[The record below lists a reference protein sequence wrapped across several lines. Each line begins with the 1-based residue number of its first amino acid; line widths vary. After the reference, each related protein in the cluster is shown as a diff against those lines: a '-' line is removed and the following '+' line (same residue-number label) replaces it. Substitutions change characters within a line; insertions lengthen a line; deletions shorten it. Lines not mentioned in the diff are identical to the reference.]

1 MKVKAFV
8 YYKADSKKV
17 TEIKDVSQIRFE
29 KDNIVFVVNGGAELE
44 FDTRTYKT
52 TTYTNWGAE

>member
-17 TEIKDVSQIRFE
+17 TEINDIAQIRFE
-29 KDNIVFVVNGGAELE
+29 EGKVVFVVSGGAELE
-44 FDTRTYKT
+44 FDMKTYKT
-52 TTYTNWGAE
+52 TTYTN

>member
-17 TEIKDVSQIRFE
+17 TEINDVSQIRFE
-29 KDNIVFVVNGGAELE
+29 KDNIVFVVNGGSELE

-52 TTYTNWGAE
+52 TTYTN

>member
-17 TEIKDVSQIRFE
+17 TEINDIAQIRFE

-52 TTYTNWGAE
+52 TTYTN

>member
-17 TEIKDVSQIRFE
+17 TEINDIAQIRFE
-29 KDNIVFVVNGGAELE
+29 NCKVVFVVNGGAELE

-52 TTYTNWGAE
+52 TTYTN